1 MSAPSLAPG
10 VRLHHDKV
18 RAREVL
24 LAPERIVALD
34 ETAAAIL
41 ALVDGRRSLAEIAAR
56 LAADYD
62 ADPAEI
68 EADAAALIVDLA
80 ERGYVR
86 P

>member
-1 MSAPSLAPG
+1 MSAPGLAPG
-10 VRLHHDKV
+10 VRLHHDRV

-41 ALVDGRRSLAEIAAR
+41 ALVDGRRGLPEIAGR
-56 LAADYD
+56 LAADSA

-68 EADAAALIVDLA
+68 EADAAALIADLA
-80 ERGYVR
+80 ARGYVR